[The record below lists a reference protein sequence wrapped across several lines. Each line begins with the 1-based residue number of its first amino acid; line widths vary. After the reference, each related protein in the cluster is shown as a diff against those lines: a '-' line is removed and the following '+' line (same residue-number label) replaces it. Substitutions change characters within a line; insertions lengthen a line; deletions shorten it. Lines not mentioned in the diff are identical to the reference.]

1 MSKTEYQ
8 DIIAFHPGYYLKEIV
23 EDMEITQDEFAKRL
37 NTTPKTIS
45 KLLSGQ
51 IPLSDDIAMKLSIM
65 LGTDVDLWLNLQ
77 KKYDEKL
84 IEIERKKELEKE
96 KSISA

>member
-51 IPLSDDIAMKLSIM
+51 IPYLMI
-65 LGTDVDLWLNLQ
+65 
-77 KKYDEKL
+77 
-84 IEIERKKELEKE
+84 
-96 KSISA
+96 

>member
-8 DIIAFHPGYYLKEIV
+8 DILLSPWLLFKEIV

-65 LGTDVDLWLNLQ
+65 LVLM
-77 KKYDEKL
+77 
-84 IEIERKKELEKE
+84 
-96 KSISA
+96 